1 MTTKKLRGTLA
12 AFLTALMIIPLVSG
26 LKPAFAENN
35 DSYVVGV
42 NQRFGITRTA
52 SGIVGIGS
60 EYINKI
66 QQISHSSFAYTAD
79 TPEALFE
86 RLLDGTIDVIPCV
99 TERELEIYENL
110 AIEKRNNSSSSN
122 TSNPLDD
129 PGLAEDPLML
139 VPQPLFS
146 KFCTISVSSNG
157 KFSGLNYGD
166 EYEIRKMS
174 IGYLIDD
181 EHDLFTKDGKFV
193 ISSLSSATF
202 TSYSTESALQTALE
216 AGKTDAAVKNCFAH
230 WNNESIVYRFHT
242 APCYFAVRSQN
253 EKLAN
258 EIQNALG
265 DIISSYPTFAG
276 DMYDKY
282 ISNYGSL
289 NFTLS
294 KEEALFVKDNPRLI
308 IAYNLDADFMH
319 AWDEKT
325 ETLSGA
331 AAEIFDRLSKYTGLE
346 VKVVGIHGLTQCIQQ
361 LRDGKV
367 GAVFGGVPPEGISDY
382 TGGLIT
388 SPVTSSPLVLLGK
401 EGTSAD
407 NISSVT
413 IVGNNPA
420 IRNAVE
426 NFYPNAKI
434 TPLTSSDIASEHVMY
449 RGYDAFCT
457 GANTAV
463 YLMTRSDNKLELL
476 RTLPVSVSECF
487 AINKLQPELYNVI
500 EKSLTQINRGTGSA
514 DIYNLITS
522 VKTAKPQ
529 DTGIV
534 MVNIAVLAA
543 FIVLL
548 LGYIL
553 LSTMETSRRADVDS
567 LTGGRNKRKFIKD
580 SHKAAKKFEPEN
592 LAVAVLDIDKFKFV
606 NERIGFDEGSRVLTR
621 LHNTISDNIKKG
633 EVFARIVNDSFAIT
647 MINASD
653 GELMTRLNEI
663 FAEFARRNSAHIS
676 VPITFSAGICRLGEC
691 KQKGVVDPNIAIDRC
706 AIAKKSVK
714 DKRGNG
720 IAFYDG
726 KIRDKE
732 LREKDYENEMPNAL
746 KNHEFYCFLQPKYG
760 TKSRHIE
767 GAEALIRWQSKEFGF
782 VYPSDFIP
790 LSEKNG
796 FVVELDFFILEE
808 VCRLMRKWLDSGLE
822 PVVISV
828 NQSRLHLDEPDYIG
842 KLRDIVDKYNIPYK
856 YIELE
861 LTESVFTDNAELMIK
876 TMQKLHDVGFKLSID
891 DFGSGYS
898 SLNML
903 KDMPADVVKIDRE
916 FFNTTANTQKGR
928 AVISSVVDLANK
940 LNMKVISEGVE
951 TEEQVE
957 FLSEIGCH
965 MVQGFFFAKPMTVK
979 DFETLWDNDRN
990 EETANK

>member
-1 MTTKKLRGTLA
+1 MITKRKASPVRGFFA
-12 AFLTALMIIPLVSG
+12 ALTALIMTIPLISG
-26 LKPAFAENN
+26 FDTASAETN

-52 SGIVGIGS
+52 SGNVGIGC
-60 EYINKI
+60 EYISKVE
-66 QQISHSSFAYTAD
+66 QFSHSSFAYTVDA
-79 TPEALFE
+79 PEALFE

-99 TERELEIYENL
+99 TERELKIYERI
-110 AIEKRNNSSSSN
+110 AREKRPVSD
-122 TSNPLDD
+122 NPEQ
-129 PGLAEDPLML
+129 ASPLMI

-146 KFCTISVSSNG
+146 KFCTISVSSTG
-157 KFSGLNYGD
+157 KYSDLSYGD
-166 EYEIRKMS
+166 EYEIRKLS
-174 IGYLIDD
+174 IGYLFDD
-181 EHDLFTKDGKFV
+181 EQDFFTNNGGFA
-193 ISSLSSATF
+193 INGLSSATF
-202 TSYSTESALQTALE
+202 TSYATESALQTALQS
-216 AGKTDAAVKNCFAH
+216 GKIDAVVKNCFAH
-230 WNNESIVYRFHT
+230 WNNESVVYRFNS

-253 EKLAN
+253 TKLAN
-258 EIQNALG
+258 EIQSALS
-265 DIISSYPTFAG
+265 DIISYYPTFAG

-282 ISNYGSL
+282 ITNYGSL
-289 NFTLS
+289 NYTLS
-294 KEEALFVKDNPRLI
+294 KEEALFVKDNPRLT
-308 IAYNLDADFMH
+308 IAYNLETDFMH
-319 AWDEKT
+319 AWDEKN
-325 ETLSGA
+325 ETLNGA
-331 AAEIFDRLSKYTGLE
+331 AADIFNEISKYTGLE
-346 VKVVGIHGLTQCIQQ
+346 VKVVGINGLTQCIQQ

-367 GAVFGGVPPEGISDY
+367 GAVFGGVPPDGISDY
-382 TGGLIT
+382 SGGLIT

-407 NISSVT
+407 NISTIT
-413 IVGNNPA
+413 IVGNNPSV
-420 IRNAVE
+420 RNTVTS
-426 NFYPNAKI
+426 FYPNAKI
-434 TPLTSSDIASEHVMY
+434 TPLTSSDIASDHVMH

-457 GANTAV
+457 GANTAI

-476 RTLPVSVSECF
+476 RTFPTSVSECF
-487 AINKLQPELYNVI
+487 AINKLQPELYSVI
-500 EKSLTQINRGTGSA
+500 EKALSQINRGTGSA
-514 DIYNLITS
+514 EIYNLITS

-529 DTGIV
+529 DPGII
-534 MVNIAVLAA
+534 MMNITILLA
-543 FIVLL
+543 FVVLL
-548 LGYIL
+548 FGYIL
-553 LSTMETSRRADVDS
+553 LSTMENRRRADVDA
-567 LTGGRNKRKFIKD
+567 LTGGRNKRRFIKD
-580 SHKAAKKFEPEN
+580 AQRAAKKFEPEN

-653 GELMTRLNEI
+653 MELTTRLNEI
-663 FAEFARRNSAHIS
+663 FTEFSRRNSAHIS
-676 VPITFSAGICRLGEC
+676 LPMTFSAGICRLGEC

-706 AIAKKSVK
+706 SIAKKSVK
-714 DKRGNG
+714 DRRGNG

-726 KIRDKE
+726 KLRDKE

-746 KNHEFYCFLQPKYG
+746 KNHEFSCFLQPKYG

-808 VCRLMRKWLDSGLE
+808 VCRLMRKWLDNGLE
-822 PVVISV
+822 PVVVSV

-842 KLRDIVDKYNIPYK
+842 KLRDIVDKYNVPYK

-861 LTESVFTDNAELMIK
+861 LTESVFTENAELMIK

-928 AVISSVVDLANK
+928 AVISSVVDLANN

-957 FLSEIGCH
+957 FLADIGCH
-965 MVQGFFFAKPMTVK
+965 LVQGFFFAKPMTVK
-979 DFETLWDNDRN
+979 DFETLWEKDRSG
-990 EETANK
+990 EQ

>member
-1 MTTKKLRGTLA
+1 MITRRKSTLIRGFFAVLIALKTAVPFVSMTA
-12 AFLTALMIIPLVSG
+12 AFADS
-26 LKPAFAENN
+26 N

-42 NQRFGITRTA
+42 NQRFGITRTM
-52 SGIVGIGS
+52 SGYVGIGC

-66 QQISHSSFAYTAD
+66 SQFSSSSFSYTAD

-86 RLLDGTIDVIPCV
+86 RLIDGTVDIIPCV
-99 TERELEIYENL
+99 TEREMNIYERL
-110 AIEKRNNSSSSN
+110 AAQNAGDSENSES
-122 TSNPLDD
+122 PLRI
-129 PGLAEDPLML
+129 
-139 VPQPLFS
+139 VPQPMFS
-146 KFCTISVSSNG
+146 KFCAISVNSNG
-157 KFSGLNYGD
+157 SHSDLNYGD
-166 EYEIRKMS
+166 EYEIRKLS
-174 IGYLIDD
+174 IGYLLDD
-181 EHDLFTKDGKFV
+181 EKDFFTDGSFV
-193 ISSLSSATF
+193 VRGLASAKF
-202 TSYSTESALQTALE
+202 TSYASESALQAALFS
-216 AGKTDAAVKNCFAH
+216 GKIDAAVKNCFIH
-230 WNNESIVYRFHT
+230 WSNESIVYRFNA
-242 APCYFAVRSQN
+242 APCYFAVRAQN
-253 EKLAN
+253 TKLAD
-258 EIQNALG
+258 EIQGALN
-265 DIISSYPTFAG
+265 DTISHYPIFAG
-276 DMYDKY
+276 EMYDKY

-289 NFTLS
+289 NYTLS
-294 KEEALFVKDNPRLI
+294 KEEALFVRDNPRLT
-308 IAYNLDADFMH
+308 IAYNIDADYSH
-319 AWDEKT
+319 VWDEKS

-331 AAEIFDRLSKYTGLE
+331 VAEIFNEISQYTGLE
-346 VKVVGIHGLTQCIQQ
+346 VKVVGISGLTQCIQQ

-367 GAVFGGVPPEGISDY
+367 GAVFGGVPPDGISDY
-382 TGGLIT
+382 SGGLIT

-401 EGTSAD
+401 EGTPAD
-407 NISSVT
+407 KLSKIT
-413 IVGNNPA
+413 IVGNNQE
-420 IRNAVE
+420 IRNAVTS
-426 NFYPNAKI
+426 FYPDAKI
-434 TPLTSSDIASEHVMY
+434 TPLTSADIASDHVTR

-457 GANTAV
+457 GANTAI
-463 YLMTRSDNKLELL
+463 YLMTRYDNKLEFI
-476 RTLPVSVSECF
+476 RTLPASVSECF
-487 AINKLQPELYNVI
+487 AINKLQPELYSVI
-500 EKSLTQINRGTGSA
+500 EKALSQINRGSGSA
-514 DIYNLITS
+514 DIYSLITS

-529 DTGIV
+529 DRGIIV
-534 MVNIAVLAA
+534 LNIAIIAAVGVL
-543 FIVLL
+543 FV
-548 LGYIL
+548 GYIT
-553 LSTMETSRRADVDS
+553 LSLMESRRRSEIDV
-567 LTGGRNKRKFIKD
+567 LTGGRNKRRFIRD
-580 SHKAAKKFEPEN
+580 SEKAAKKFEPEN

-606 NERIGFDEGSRVLTR
+606 NERVGFDEGSRVLTR

-653 GELMTRLNEI
+653 MELTTRLNEI
-663 FAEFARRNSAHIS
+663 FTEFSRRNSMHIS
-676 VPITFSAGICRLGEC
+676 LPITFSAGICRLDEC
-691 KQKGVVDPNIAIDRC
+691 RQKGVIDPNIAIDRC
-706 AIAKKSVK
+706 SIAKKSVK
-714 DKRGNG
+714 DRRGNG

-746 KNHEFYCFLQPKYG
+746 KNREFACFLQPKYG

-876 TMQKLHDVGFKLSID
+876 TMQMLHKFGFKLSID

-928 AVISSVVDLANK
+928 AVISSVVDLANN

-957 FLSEIGCH
+957 FLADIGCH

-979 DFETLWDNDRN
+979 EFEALWEKDRG
-990 EETANK
+990 EAN